1 MIMKSSDGLVH
12 PAAFGSPSFSAA
24 AIGAQCLADNRCS
37 FVVWAENASTV
48 DLRLLGPSERS
59 VPLAS
64 VGAGYFRADV
74 EDVGP
79 GTRYF
84 YRLNHASERPDP
96 ASRFQPQGVHG
107 ASQVVDRSFTW
118 NDGNWFGLPLHKYL
132 IYELHVGTYTA
143 EGTFEAIIPHLAELR
158 DLGVTAIELMPVA
171 QFPGERN
178 WGYDGAYPFAVQNSY
193 GGPAGLK
200 RLVDACH
207 QHRLAVI
214 LDVVYNHL
222 GPEGNYLA
230 DFGPYF
236 TARYKTPWGLALN
249 LDGAGSDHVRR
260 FFIDNAQYWITEFHI
275 DALRLDAADQILDHS
290 PTHFLAELSMEIHEL
305 RKELNR
311 QIFLFPESA
320 ANDVRYIKSRE
331 LGGYNLDAQW
341 NDEFHHALRT
351 LLSDER
357 TGYYRDYGEF
367 RQLVKAYTEGYVYSG
382 EYSKYRGRR
391 HGSST
396 RDIPTERFVVFS
408 QNHDQVGNRVLGRRL
423 TELVSFEKLKLA
435 AGAVLL
441 SPFIPLLFMGEEY
454 GEEARFQ
461 YFISHSDPELIE
473 AVRKGRQEEFAAF
486 EWNLEPPDAQD
497 EATFRR
503 AKLNHQLRQ
512 VGRHRT
518 LREFYRELIRLR
530 KSLAPL
536 ARLSKAHCEISAYD
550 KQRVMLMRRW
560 SGDQT
565 ILILYHF
572 SEAEVSLAPAI
583 PAGHWQKIFDS
594 AAPQWDGPGACL
606 PETLQ
611 GGEELALSI
620 SAWSFALFQDGAT
633 VAQANHNREE
643 ASTA

>member
-1 MIMKSSDGLVH
+1 MKSSDGSLH
-12 PAAFGSPSFSAA
+12 PVSFGSQPHSA
-24 AIGAQCLADNRCS
+24 AIGARCLADNRCS
-37 FVVWAENASTV
+37 FMVWAKNASAV
-48 DLRLLGPSERS
+48 DLRLLGESERI
-59 VPLAS
+59 VPLENI
-64 VGAGYFRADV
+64 GDRYFFAEV
-74 EDVGP
+74 EHVGP
-79 GTRYF
+79 GTLYF
-84 YRLNHASERPDP
+84 YRLNHATERPDP
-96 ASRFQPQGVHG
+96 ASRFQPEGVHG
-107 ASQVVDRSFTW
+107 PSQVVDWSFTW
-118 NDGNWFGLPLHKYL
+118 NDEQWFGLPLHKYL
-132 IYELHVGTYTA
+132 IYELHVGAYTE
-143 EGTFEAIIPHLAELR
+143 EGTFDAIIPHLAELI

-200 RLVDACH
+200 RLVGACH
-207 QHRLAVI
+207 QQGLAVI

-260 FFIDNAQYWITEFHI
+260 FFLDNAQYWITEFHI

-290 PTHFLAELSMEIHEL
+290 PTHFLAELSMEVHEL

-311 QIFLFPESA
+311 QVFLFPESA

-341 NDEFHHALRT
+341 NDEFHHALRA
-351 LLSDER
+351 LLTDER

-382 EYSKYRGRR
+382 QYSKYRERR

-396 RDIPTERFVVFS
+396 RDIPAERFVVFS

-461 YFISHSDPELIE
+461 YFISHSDSELIE
-473 AVRKGRQEEFAAF
+473 AVRKGRREEFAAF
-486 EWNLEPPDAQD
+486 EWKVEPPDAQD

-503 AKLNHQLRQ
+503 AKLNHQLRDD
-512 VGRHRT
+512 GCHRT
-518 LREFYRELIRLR
+518 LREFYRELIGLR
-530 KSLAPL
+530 KALAPL
-536 ARLSKAHCEISAYD
+536 ARLSKAHCEVSVYD

-560 SGDQT
+560 KDDQSD
-565 ILILYHF
+565 LIFYNF
-572 SEAEVSLAPAI
+572 SDVEVALAPAI
-583 PAGHWQKIFDS
+583 PAGDWQKIFDS
-594 AAPQWDGPGACL
+594 AVPKWDGPGARL
-606 PETLQ
+606 PENLR
-611 GGEELALSI
+611 GGEELSLSI
-620 SAWSFALFQDGAT
+620 SAWGFALFHAGPIEY
-633 VAQANHNREE
+633 NGKE
-643 ASTA
+643 ASTI

>member
-1 MIMKSSDGLVH
+1 MKSSDGTLN
-12 PAAFGSPSFSAA
+12 PISLGSQPFSSA
-24 AIGAQCLADNRCS
+24 AIGARCFAGNLCS
-37 FVVWAENASTV
+37 FMVWAKNASTV
-48 DLRLLGPSERS
+48 DLRLLGESERI
-59 VPLAS
+59 VPMEN
-64 VGAGYFRADV
+64 VGHGYFRAEV
-74 EDVGP
+74 ENVGP
-79 GTRYF
+79 GALYF
-84 YRLNHASERPDP
+84 FRINHATERPDP
-96 ASRFQPQGVHG
+96 ASRFQPEGVHG
-107 ASQVVDRSFTW
+107 PSQVVDRSFAW
-118 NDGNWFGLPLHKYL
+118 NDGHWFGLPLHKYL
-132 IYELHVGTYTA
+132 IYELHVGTYTRD
-143 EGTFEAIIPHLAELR
+143 GTFEAIIAHLAELS
-158 DLGVTAIELMPVA
+158 DLGITAIELMPVA

-207 QHRLAVI
+207 QRGLAVI

-230 DFGPYF
+230 DFAPYF

-260 FFIDNAQYWITEFHI
+260 FFLDNARYWITEFHI

-290 PTHFLAELSMEIHEL
+290 PAHFLAELSMEIHEL

-341 NDEFHHALRT
+341 NDEFHHALRA
-351 LLSDER
+351 LLTDER
-357 TGYYRDYGEF
+357 SGYYRDYGEF
-367 RQLVKAYTEGYVYSG
+367 CQLVKAYTEGYVYSG
-382 EYSKYRGRR
+382 QYSKYRDRR

-396 RDIPTERFVVFS
+396 RDIPAERFVVFS
-408 QNHDQVGNRVLGRRL
+408 QNHDQVGNRALGRRL

-454 GEEARFQ
+454 AEEARFQ
-461 YFISHSDPELIE
+461 YFISHSDSELIE
-473 AVRKGRQEEFAAF
+473 AVRKGRREEFAAF
-486 EWNLEPPDAQD
+486 EWKIEPPDAQD

-512 VGRHRT
+512 QGRHRM

-530 KSLAPL
+530 KALAPL
-536 ARLSKAHCEISAYD
+536 AQLSKAHCEISAYD

-560 SGDQT
+560 KGDQAN
-565 ILILYHF
+565 LIFYNF
-572 SEAEVSLAPAI
+572 SDAEASLAAAI
-583 PAGHWQKIFDS
+583 PAGDWRKIFDS
-594 AAPQWDGPGACL
+594 AASKWDGAGARL

-611 GGEELALSI
+611 GGKELSLSI
-620 SAWSFALFQDGAT
+620 SAWSFALFQAGPIE
-633 VAQANHNREE
+633 HNWKE
-643 ASTA
+643 ASAL

>member
-1 MIMKSSDGLVH
+1 MKSSDGSLHLVSS
-12 PAAFGSPSFSAA
+12 GSQPYSSAA
-24 AIGAQCLADNRCS
+24 SGARCLAGDRCS
-37 FVVWAENASTV
+37 FMVWAKKASTV
-48 DLRLLGPSERS
+48 DLRLLGPSERI
-59 VPLAS
+59 VPMVN
-64 VGAGYFRADV
+64 VGDGYFYAQV
-74 EDVGP
+74 ENVGP
-79 GTRYF
+79 GALYF
-84 YRLNHASERPDP
+84 YRLNHAAERPDP
-96 ASRFQPQGVHG
+96 ASRFQPEGVHG
-107 ASQVVDRSFTW
+107 PSQVADRSFNW
-118 NDGNWFGLPLHKYL
+118 NDEHWFGLPLHKYL
-132 IYELHVGTYTA
+132 IYELHVGAYTP
-143 EGTFEAIIPHLAELR
+143 EGTFDAIIPHLAELI

-178 WGYDGAYPFAVQNSY
+178 WGYDGAYPYAVQNSY

-200 RLVDACH
+200 GLVDACH
-207 QHRLAVI
+207 QQGLAVI

-260 FFIDNAQYWITEFHI
+260 FFLDNARYWITEFHI

-341 NDEFHHALRT
+341 NDEFHHALRA
-351 LLSDER
+351 LLTDER

-367 RQLVKAYTEGYVYSG
+367 RQLVKAYSEGYVYSG
-382 EYSKYRGRR
+382 EYSKYRDRR

-396 RDIPTERFVVFS
+396 RDIPAERFVVFS
-408 QNHDQVGNRVLGRRL
+408 QNHDQVGNRALGRRL

-454 GEEARFQ
+454 AEEARFQ
-461 YFISHSDPELIE
+461 YFISHSDSELIE
-473 AVRKGRQEEFAAF
+473 AVRKGRREEFAAF
-486 EWNLEPPDAQD
+486 EWKIEPPDPQD
-497 EATFRR
+497 EVTFRR

-512 VGRHRT
+512 VGRHRK
-518 LREFYRELIRLR
+518 LREFYRELIGLR
-530 KSLAPL
+530 KTLAPL
-536 ARLSKAHCEISAYD
+536 ARLSKAECEISAYD

-560 SGDQT
+560 NGDQAN
-565 ILILYHF
+565 LIFYNF
-572 SEAEVSLAPAI
+572 NDADVSLAAAI
-583 PAGHWQKIFDS
+583 PAGDWQKIFDS
-594 AAPQWDGPGACL
+594 AAPTWDGPGARL

-611 GGEELALSI
+611 GGEELSLSM
-620 SAWSFALFQDGAT
+620 SASSFALFHAAPIEYNGK
-633 VAQANHNREE
+633 E
-643 ASTA
+643 ASTI

>member
-1 MIMKSSDGLVH
+1 MKSSDGSLH
-12 PAAFGSPSFSAA
+12 PVSSGAQPYSST
-24 AIGAQCLADNRCS
+24 AIGARCLAGNRGS
-37 FVVWAENASTV
+37 FMVWAKNASAV
-48 DLRLLGPSERS
+48 DLRLLGASERII
-59 VPLAS
+59 PLKN
-64 VGAGYFRADV
+64 VDDGYFHAEV
-74 EDVGP
+74 ENVRP
-79 GTRYF
+79 GALYF
-84 YRLNHASERPDP
+84 YQLNHAIERPDP
-96 ASRFQPQGVHG
+96 ASRFQPEGVHG
-107 ASQVVDRSFTW
+107 PSQVVDRSFAW
-118 NDGNWFGLPLHKYL
+118 SDEHWFGLPLHKYL
-132 IYELHVGTYTA
+132 IYELHVGAYTE
-143 EGTFEAIIPHLAELR
+143 EGTFDAIIPHLAELI
-158 DLGVTAIELMPVA
+158 DLGVTAIELMPVS

-193 GGPAGLK
+193 GGPIGLK

-207 QHRLAVI
+207 QQGLAVI

-236 TARYKTPWGLALN
+236 TTRYKTPWGLALN

-260 FFIDNAQYWITEFHI
+260 FLLDNAQYWITEFHI

-311 QIFLFPESA
+311 QVFLFPESA

-341 NDEFHHALRT
+341 NDEFHHALRA
-351 LLSDER
+351 LLTDER

-382 EYSKYRGRR
+382 QYSKYRERR

-396 RDIPTERFVVFS
+396 RDIPAERFVVFS
-408 QNHDQVGNRVLGRRL
+408 QNHDQVGNRLMGRRL

-435 AGAVLL
+435 AGSVLL

-461 YFISHSDPELIE
+461 YFISHSDPDLIA
-473 AVRKGRQEEFAAF
+473 AVRKGRREEFAAF
-486 EWNLEPPDAQD
+486 EWKIEPPDVQE

-512 VGRHRT
+512 EGRHRI
-518 LREFYRELIRLR
+518 LREFYRELIGLR
-530 KSLAPL
+530 KALAPL
-536 ARLSKAHCEISAYD
+536 ARLSKAHCEVSAYD

-560 SGDQT
+560 KDDQSD
-565 ILILYHF
+565 LIFYNF
-572 SEAEVSLAPAI
+572 SDVEVALAPTI
-583 PAGHWQKIFDS
+583 PVGDWQKIFDS
-594 AAPQWDGPGACL
+594 AVPKWDGPGARL
-606 PETLQ
+606 PENLP
-611 GGEELALSI
+611 GGEELSI
-620 SAWSFALFQDGAT
+620 SMNASSFALFHAGPIEY
-633 VAQANHNREE
+633 NGKE
-643 ASTA
+643 ASTL